1 MGLKL
6 EESRWPPSQTQR
18 SCRRPRRTARRLSHL
33 ANGAVGPEPA
43 VCSCRAKGNTTE
55 RKFAVKRFFI
65 VAGAVVTL
73 AVPSAAV
80 AAPDYDNWALK
91 DNTTYDQKNL
101 VGRYSSRIKFD
112 GIAVS
117 GQ

>member
-1 MGLKL
+1 M
-6 EESRWPPSQTQR
+6 
-18 SCRRPRRTARRLSHL
+18 
-33 ANGAVGPEPA
+33 
-43 VCSCRAKGNTTE
+43 
-55 RKFAVKRFFI
+55 KRFFI

-117 GQ
+117 GQENSIPGGTDNTTYPGSRADILHGVLAESGLGKH